1 MSHRKAEF
9 RRLRA
14 DQASAVLLHWLA
26 LGPEDRYHRFGLRLS
41 DEALLRWSR
50 GLQWASHRWW
60 GAWLPAVAPGDSVLA
75 GVLQLTPTT
84 NPVCCELALSV
95 QAPVRRLGI
104 ATGLLR
110 TVLVEALAL
119 QQLACHHGHPAV
131 LAMAAPL
138 GLRALRGCDGS
149 LKMFRTDQTV
159 SCNQPPGSGASRGHW
174 LA

>member
-1 MSHRKAEF
+1 MSPWKAEF

-14 DQASAVLLHWLA
+14 DQGSAVLLHWLS
-26 LGPEDRYHRFGLRLS
+26 LGPEDRYHRFGLHLS

-60 GAWLPAVAPGDSVLA
+60 GAWLPAVGPGGSVLA

-84 NPVCCELALSV
+84 QPACWELALSV
-95 QAPVRRLGI
+95 QTPVRRLGI

-110 TVLVEALAL
+110 TVLMETPAL
-119 QQLACHHGHPAV
+119 QQLACLHGHPAV
-131 LAMAAPL
+131 MAMATPL
-138 GLRALRGCDGS
+138 GLRTWRGLDGS
-149 LKMFRTDQTV
+149 LKMFRTAQTV
-159 SCNQPPGSGASRGHW
+159 STIQPPGSGASRGHW